1 MCADLSITGDVAV
14 YRIIEFY
21 LDFQRSEGSYYWKV
35 SVRRRVENNIR
46 ALDGTQGWQDQVDEI
61 SPGTGRP
68 FKIDQMMKR
77 KLVREAPIATFKGA
91 VGISGK

>member
-68 FKIDQMMKR
+68 FKIDHQMMKR
-77 KLVREAPIATFKGA
+77 KLVREAPIATLKEL
-91 VGISGK
+91 